1 MWAHSLE
8 KEMASPSSV
17 LAWRSP
23 WTEEPGG
30 LQSLESQSQTL
41 LSVHVRVH
49 ARARTHT
56 HTHTHTHT
64 EDSNLSLGTDQ
75 SGDSKS

>member
-8 KEMASPSSV
+8 KEMASPSSI

-23 WTEEPGG
+23 WREEPGG
-30 LQSLESQSQTL
+30 LQSLESQSQTP
-41 LSVHVRVH
+41 LSVHVR
-49 ARARTHT
+49 ARTHTDTHT
-56 HTHTHTHT
+56 HTHTQ
-64 EDSNLSLGTDQ
+64 DSNLSLGTDQ